1 MHSFTV
7 NIIKLLHIGFI
18 SFILTTPLSNSNY
31 FLLLHSII
39 VPLLILHWT
48 CNDNTCALTSI
59 ERYIR
64 KEQSQSEYIED
75 FKARYLKTDCKE
87 DNEIRVLIGPN
98 YDYFSKNSQDRFFKE
113 DFKNNYKKFTILTYG
128 IALSLWGLTMCN
140 LYNKYR
146 KGLITDWRQ
155 LFII

>member
-64 KEQSQSEYIED
+64 KEQSQSEYIEE
-75 FKARYLKTDCKE
+75 DC
-87 DNEIRVLIGPN
+87 ITCRLIEPV
-98 YDYFSKNSQDRFFKE
+98 Y